1 MTTFLNQQISFGI
14 NLKLRILFFLT
25 YFGNRFMFSCFRDN
39 IDNKRNSN
47 ATASFTVL

>member
-1 MTTFLNQQISFGI
+1 MTTFLNQQISFDI
-14 NLKLRILFFLT
+14 NLKLRILFLLT
-25 YFGNRFMFSCFRDN
+25 YLGYRSILSSFRDN